1 MPLIYLYVK
10 HLSDENYAIR
20 KRISVHFV
28 AAALFLAS
36 TTFLI
41 FQLNSGDRALV
52 FSGEIEVPAAQ
63 ILFLNYVLA
72 SFAIIFQVFFY
83 SIRMFRLLYKHSV
96 NVERFYSYKENLSLK
111 WLKIFVGVY
120 FFYYLF
126 EFTVFLFKGI
136 NISESVYFSII
147 SLHVFFVGFMGLKQR
162 DIYKKMEAEPSYELD
177 GNSSCQSQ
185 DENDDNTQ
193 TPLRKPAILTPE
205 FEQEVIQKI
214 GSLMT
219 EKKLFL
225 KSDLSLYDLASELDI
240 NRNYL
245 SNIINEAMN
254 TNFYNLI
261 NGYRIEEAKKMLVSD
276 DFQHLSIEGI
286 ATSAGFKSRSVFY
299 PVFKKMVGM
308 TPAEFKKQKS

>member
-261 NGYRIEEAKKMLVSD
+261 L
-276 DFQHLSIEGI
+276 FSI
-286 ATSAGFKSRSVFY
+286 
-299 PVFKKMVGM
+299 
-308 TPAEFKKQKS
+308 